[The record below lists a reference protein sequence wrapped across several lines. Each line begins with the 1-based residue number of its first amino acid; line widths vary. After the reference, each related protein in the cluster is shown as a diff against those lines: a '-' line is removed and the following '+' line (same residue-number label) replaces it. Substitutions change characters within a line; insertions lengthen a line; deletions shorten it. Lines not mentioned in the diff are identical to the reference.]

1 MVLGGTHLL
10 RHSEDDLRAVIDDL
24 KKLGVQK
31 VAPTHCS
38 GDKAISMFQGAFGD
52 GCIKMGVGR
61 VSEIDT
67 E

>member
-1 MVLGGTHLL
+1 LL
-10 RHSEDDLRAVIDDL
+10 RHSDDDLRAVIDDL

-38 GDKAISMFQGAFGD
+38 GDRAISMFQEAFGD
-52 GCIKMGVGR
+52 GFVKVGVGR
-61 VSEIDT
+61 VIEIDG